1 MRYGCFSNVLFIL
14 AGALWITNG
23 FLAFRIAYL
32 GFTEGGALLQS
43 VVIVGTT
50 VLVLLLTALVYLRAL
65 SFGYFWERRVHERK
79 RRPHA

>member
-1 MRYGCFSNVLFIL
+1 MRHGCWSNALFIL
-14 AGALWITNG
+14 AGALWVNSG
-23 FLAFRIAYL
+23 FLAFRIAL
-32 GFTEGGALLQS
+32 EFTEGGVLFQS

-50 VLVLLLTALVYLRAL
+50 VLVLLLTAFVYLRAL